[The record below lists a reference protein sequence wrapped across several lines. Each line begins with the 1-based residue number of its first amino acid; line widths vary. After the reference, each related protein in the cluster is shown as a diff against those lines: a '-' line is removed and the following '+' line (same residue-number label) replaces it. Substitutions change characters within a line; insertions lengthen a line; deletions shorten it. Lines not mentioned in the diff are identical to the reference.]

1 MLNAILEID
10 GRKIPV
16 VVKTVDR
23 RYGEA
28 MEITVMAN
36 VNFNVLESRVKTDIE
51 RVIFKNP
58 ATVVF
63 WKDGTKTVVK
73 CQPGDI
79 YSEETG
85 LALCIAKK
93 YLGNKSNFN
102 NVFKKWIPE
111 KLSVEEMRTRLLEYC
126 RTKHLCLECVLNLPE
141 CRCGNGVSFLTKTDG
156 AYDMSDEEIIKA
168 YKKVFEK

>member
-28 MEITVMAN
+28 TEITVVAN
-36 VNFNVLESRVKTDIE
+36 VNFNVLESRAKTDIE

-102 NVFKKWIPE
+102 NVFKKWVRYDRKFLIE
-111 KLSVEEMRTRLLEYC
+111 KTC
-126 RTKHLCLECVLNLPE
+126 NGCLGAEGLIGHKTNKPH
-141 CRCGNGVSFLTKTDG
+141 TDG
-156 AYDMSDEEIIKA
+156 LLASNVGYNVETETGGVWRINLDAKIK
-168 YKKVFEK
+168 YLDQ